1 MELEVI
7 FLRFATYGRKSVY
20 SDKSDSV
27 GNQERMC
34 REYADLKFAGKIESF
49 EVYQDEGFTGA
60 NTDRPGLERLI
71 ADVKDGMVDA
81 LIVYQL
87 DRISRDVRDFS
98 NIYALLEEHHVM
110 FLSIKE
116 NIDTATPI
124 GKAMMYV
131 TMVFAQME
139 RETIAARVTDNMIGL
154 AKKGFWAGGN
164 PPYGYVRKRIEVD
177 GKKHVTI
184 EPDPEAARYVESIF
198 DIFLE
203 NGYSLQGMETA
214 FKRQGIRTVNGGFFS
229 TTQLH
234 KILTMPF
241 CAPATARIRDYY
253 IAQGCNVEGSEEEW
267 DGEHGVM
274 IYGRSTQKNN
284 KHQLQSK
291 DQWVVCVGY
300 HRPFLPE
307 EKWLAA
313 QEQFRQNT
321 FEKKQKYDIPLLKG
335 TLRCAKCGG
344 LMQVSRKKKKVGVTS
359 HYYCLKR
366 MRQGPSACSMGMIR
380 CDLLDQE
387 VVGIFRRIQADPAI
401 VRKYAAADQPM
412 DFGSDINVV
421 TKKIAAQTARI
432 DRLAAS
438 LAEAENSSAQK
449 YIVAEIERQDLN
461 LAALKRELELAK
473 TEKRKADLKGKSLE
487 VKAQEIGNLVRAFDS
502 LSAADRNGI
511 VREVVQECTWDGE
524 TLFLKL

>member
-1 MELEVI
+1 M
-7 FLRFATYGRKSVY
+7 RFATYGRKSVY

-34 REYADLKFAGKIESF
+34 REYADLKFAGRIDSF

-71 ADVKDGMVDA
+71 ADVKDGFVDA

-98 NIYALLEEHHVM
+98 NIYALLEEKHVM
-110 FLSIKE
+110 FISIKE

-154 AKKGFWAGGN
+154 AKKGYWTGGN
-164 PPYGYVRKRIEVD
+164 PPYGYVRERILVD

-184 EPDPEAARYVESIF
+184 VPDPEAARYVESIF
-198 DIFLE
+198 DTFLE

-214 FKRQGIRTVNGGFFS
+214 FKRQGIRTPNGAFFS

-241 CAPATARIRDYY
+241 CAPATKAVRDFYTD
-253 IAQGCNVEGSEEEW
+253 QGCRVEGPEEEW
-267 DGEHGVM
+267 NGEHGVM
-274 IYGRSTQKNN
+274 IYGRSTQKNK
-284 KHQLQSK
+284 KHQLQPRSE
-291 DQWVVCVGY
+291 WVVCPGA
-300 HRPFLPE
+300 HKPFLSE
-307 EKWLAA
+307 EKWLSA
-313 QEQFRQNT
+313 QEQFRKNT
-321 FEKKQKYDIPLLKG
+321 FEKTQKYDIPLLKG

-366 MRQGPSACSMGMIR
+366 MRQGPAACDMSAIK

-387 VVGIFRRIQADPAI
+387 VVAIFRRIKADPSI
-401 VRKYAAADQPM
+401 VRKYAAAQAPEEP
-412 DFGSDINVV
+412 GADIPAL
-421 TKKIAAQTARI
+421 TKKIAAQSAKI
-432 DRLAAS
+432 ERLAAS

-461 LAALKRELELAK
+461 LAALKRELELTKA
-473 TEKRKADLKGKSLE
+473 EKRKADLKGKSLE
-487 VKAQEIGNLVRAFDS
+487 SKAQEIGNLVRAFDS